1 MSDRARL
8 RSVQCSTYDA
18 DMHSDR
24 PRGVHALLLN
34 GTAGVGKTT
43 IAEAVGDLLA
53 DSGSLMSCS
62 TSTG

>member
-1 MSDRARL
+1 MPTCAR
-8 RSVQCSTYDA
+8 TA
-18 DMHSDR
+18 
-24 PRGVHALLLN
+24 PRGVHALLIN